1 MHRLDVRGSRVVRL
15 DVFLGCVNRLDVMC
29 KTDGL
34 LNDKQGF
41 YEDIYEKMSKV

>member
-1 MHRLDVRGSRVVRL
+1 MS
-15 DVFLGCVNRLDVMC
+15 RLDVMC

-34 LNDKQGF
+34 LNDKQGV